1 MVVAV
6 PDDTACVFR
15 SGAMPQRVVRRGAG
29 IMELVLLYAPVP
41 AGLSYP

>member
-6 PDDTACVFR
+6 PVDTVGLFR
-15 SGAMPQRVVRRGAG
+15 GGAMPQRVVRGGAG
-29 IMELVLLYAPVP
+29 IVELVLLYAPVP